1 MSQITAT
8 RFGSAPLTLDWTG
21 LKGRPFDEAAGARA
35 REAHDQLMARVQSG
49 EIGFYRA
56 PSDVTLSQV
65 EASRALASQL
75 KAENRFTDCLVLGI
89 GGSSLGPISLLNALA
104 DRVKSGIRFHFQ
116 ENPDP
121 NDWKSTLARLKP
133 ESTLVVAITKSGT
146 TFETLAQ
153 LLLALEW
160 LGRERWS
167 KQLVALTDPQK
178 GDLRKFALQEKIS
191 TLEIAPS
198 IGGRFSLF
206 TPVGL
211 FIAELAGLDSAALL
225 KGAQDVRDH
234 LEKCAPAKNPL
245 FQLAHLL
252 MERAESHPTHV
263 CMPYST
269 RLRSMGDWFVQLWG
283 ESLGKDGKGFTPL
296 AACGAIDQHSI
307 LQLLRDGPN
316 DKITGFMTVDRVA
329 DPVSIPKL
337 AGTEGSRPYPAFRLL
352 EGHTLQELL
361 LTEYQAIARVLS
373 NQGRP
378 HFTWRLDDL
387 SERSVGAQYF
397 ALAYLTAHIGMLM
410 KVDPF
415 DQPGVEEGKV
425 YIRESLSGPT

>member
-1 MSQITAT
+1 
-8 RFGSAPLTLDWTG
+8 
-21 LKGRPFDEAAGARA
+21 
-35 REAHDQLMARVQSG
+35 
-49 EIGFYRA
+49 
-56 PSDVTLSQV
+56 
-65 EASRALASQL
+65 
-75 KAENRFTDCLVLGI
+75 
-89 GGSSLGPISLLNALA
+89 
-104 DRVKSGIRFHFQ
+104 
-116 ENPDP
+116 
-121 NDWKSTLARLKP
+121 
-133 ESTLVVAITKSGT
+133 
-146 TFETLAQ
+146 
-153 LLLALEW
+153 
-160 LGRERWS
+160 
-167 KQLVALTDPQK
+167 
-178 GDLRKFALQEKIS
+178 
-191 TLEIAPS
+191 
-198 IGGRFSLF
+198 
-206 TPVGL
+206 
-211 FIAELAGLDSAALL
+211 
-225 KGAQDVRDH
+225 
-234 LEKCAPAKNPL
+234 
-245 FQLAHLL
+245 